1 MNKPKINFIKKISL
15 QSIKCMHSAYIF
27 PFFCACQTVTV
38 AVVFSVVSAHCLIQT
53 QLMIKYWQ
61 CIIHSFLAMCR
72 QNVNFISRSLD
83 FSNLLSRWTE
93 QTCFSQSIFWSFS
106 DKVPDAEPRR
116 PLAGRVADRRC
127 SVLRPRPD
135 LSEVDASLA
144 NSRRN
149 RPCENGARKR
159 DGGGAA
165 VGQLTYVSAAGRRF
179 GKIEDIIS
187 TDR

>member
-72 QNVNFISRSLD
+72 QNVNFISRSLE
-83 FSNLLSRWTE
+83 FSNLPSRWTE
-93 QTCFSQSIFWSFS
+93 QTCFSQSIFEGKVWS
-106 DKVPDAEPRR
+106 KI
-116 PLAGRVADRRC
+116 L
-127 SVLRPRPD
+127 
-135 LSEVDASLA
+135 LSFYK
-144 NSRRN
+144 N
-149 RPCENGARKR
+149 
-159 DGGGAA
+159 
-165 VGQLTYVSAAGRRF
+165 TRF
-179 GKIEDIIS
+179 CKLHIFLYL
-187 TDR
+187 